1 MPRFFLPLALTINLW
16 LMKIQI
22 INGPN
27 LNLLGVREPGIY
39 GSSSFENYLPTLR
52 QRYPD
57 VQIDYYQSNIEGELI
72 DRMQQV
78 GFAYGGIV
86 LNAGAY
92 THTSIA
98 LHDCIRS
105 LKAPVIEVHISN
117 VHTREEFRHHS
128 MISAAC
134 RGVIAGFGLDSYRL
148 AIEALIAP

>member
-1 MPRFFLPLALTINLW
+1 
-16 LMKIQI
+16 MKIQI

-39 GSSSFENYLPTLR
+39 GSNSFESYLPTLR

-78 GFAYGGIV
+78 GFEYDGIV

-105 LKAPVIEVHISN
+105 LTTPVIEVHISN

-148 AIEALIAP
+148 AIEAIIAQ